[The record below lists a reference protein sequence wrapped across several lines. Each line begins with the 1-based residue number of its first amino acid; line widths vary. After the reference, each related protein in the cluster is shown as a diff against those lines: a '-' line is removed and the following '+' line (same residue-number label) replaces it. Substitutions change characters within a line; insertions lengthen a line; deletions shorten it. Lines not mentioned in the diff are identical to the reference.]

1 MLIISGFAEL
11 VEVGCIPEVTVIQL
25 ADVVLARSPQQL
37 LTNGLL
43 WAIEGVLIPK
53 AVVNIFGP

>member
-1 MLIISGFAEL
+1 MLIIRGFAEL

-25 ADVVLARSPQQL
+25 ADEVLARSPQQL

>member
-1 MLIISGFAEL
+1 MLIIRGFAEL